1 MPAKRGQLSS
11 SVFIYLFA
19 IIVIALI
26 LIFGYNYISKT
37 KENLV
42 KTDLILLKN
51 KLTSD
56 IGAISLDY
64 GSSKKVFY
72 SVPESA
78 ELCLFDLDKKDEIL
92 NNLPANFNPL
102 VKDSIQGDVKKNT
115 FVLSNSIF
123 ESYYIN
129 NIEINEPY
137 LECFKPIAGKVS
149 FTIEGIGNKALIL
162 TNP

>member
-56 IGAISLDY
+56 IEAISLDY

-115 FVLSNSIF
+115 FV
-123 ESYYIN
+123 
-129 NIEINEPY
+129 
-137 LECFKPIAGKVS
+137 
-149 FTIEGIGNKALIL
+149 
-162 TNP
+162 